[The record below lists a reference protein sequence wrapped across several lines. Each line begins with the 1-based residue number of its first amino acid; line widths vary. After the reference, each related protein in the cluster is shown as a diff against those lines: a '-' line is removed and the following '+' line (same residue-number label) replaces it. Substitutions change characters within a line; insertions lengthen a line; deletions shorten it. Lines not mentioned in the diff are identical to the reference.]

1 MTTAIRPPESAGTPE
16 PGASGG
22 GAWVRA
28 RLADVGPFLPAFPVV
43 VAWVL
48 WGHYHGGYFARSWY
62 PGAIGG
68 IALLTA
74 LLVARRRILPAS
86 RPVAFALAMLLGLV
100 AWSYLSLLWSD
111 APGDGLTASNKFLLY
126 LVTAWILALLPWTA
140 RSAAVLLGTWVA
152 GVTAVCAISLL
163 DAHGTDQIGR
173 FFIEGRYLDPIGYAN
188 GVSALPAMAL
198 FPAFVL
204 AYRRETPTL
213 LRPIALAASVTLLEF
228 SLLPQSRGAMIGL
241 VFAIPLFVLLASDRL
256 RLVLPGL
263 VLIGATALAVGPLY
277 DVYDVATVAT
287 QGTPN
292 PPAVGPVLD
301 KAANTVLLTSLLA
314 LGLGVVLALLDRAVR
329 PGPVAVTRA
338 RRGVGAALGLI
349 GVAAVVLALVNSGA
363 IADKADEAW
372 TTFKSGKDTPAK
384 AGARLTTVYA
394 DQRYDYFRVAYEAFE
409 EKPVAGIG
417 FGAYERRYTK
427 ERAHEKPSRYAH
439 NVWLRVMGE
448 LGLVGLLLLA
458 GFVVAGPGRAAWMR
472 RRLDGPSAALVA
484 SMVCAS
490 IYFFVHASFDWLEEF
505 PALASPAFA
514 LPLVALA
521 IAAPVA
527 KMPRERPRVVRGA
540 AALLAGLFLG
550 AALLAVGPAYLATRY
565 DDRAARTWTANPAAA
580 FRDLDRASGLAPL
593 SARPELRAGTLAVDL
608 DQLGRARRHFEASL
622 DREDTW
628 YAHLS
633 LALIASQESKKAQA
647 RREIE
652 IALTLNRE
660 DRFVSEAF
668 RRIRRGRRLDPAAF
682 NRDIEELN
690 RDRFTRPHN

>member
-1 MTTAIRPPESAGTPE
+1 MTTATRPPEPAATPE
-16 PGASGG
+16 PDPSGG
-22 GAWVRA
+22 GARIRA
-28 RLADVGPFLPAFPVV
+28 LLAEAAAFLPAVPL
-43 VAWVL
+43 VAAWIL
-48 WGHYHGGYFARSWY
+48 WGHHHGGYFARSWY
-62 PGAIGG
+62 PGALGAV
-68 IALLTA
+68 ALLTL

-86 RPVAFALAMLLGLV
+86 RPVALALALLLGLV
-100 AWSYLSLLWSD
+100 AWSYLSMLWSD

-126 LVTAWILALLPWTA
+126 LLSAWILALLPWTP
-140 RSAAVLLGTWVA
+140 RAAAALLGVWVA
-152 GVTAVCAISLL
+152 GVTTVCAISLI
-163 DAHGTDQIGR
+163 DAHGTDQIGK

-198 FPAFVL
+198 FAAFVL

-213 LRPIALAASVTLLEF
+213 LRPLALAASVVLLEF

-241 VFAIPLFVLLASDRL
+241 IIAVPLFVLLASDRL

-329 PGPVAVTRA
+329 PGPVAVARA
-338 RRGVGAALGLI
+338 RTGVGIALGL
-349 GVAAVVLALVNSGA
+349 VALAGVVLALVNSGA

-384 AGARLTTVYA
+384 EGARLTAVYA

-409 EKPVAGIG
+409 QKPVAGIG
-417 FGAYERRYTK
+417 FGGYERRYTK
-427 ERAHEKPSRYAH
+427 ERDFEKPSRYAH

-458 GFVVAGPGRAAWMR
+458 GFVVAGPGRAAWLR
-472 RRLDGPSAALVA
+472 RRLDGRTAALVA
-484 SMVCAS
+484 SMLCAS

-521 IAAPVA
+521 IASPAA
-527 KMPRERPRVVRGA
+527 AAARRQPRAARAA
-540 AALLAGLFLG
+540 AALLAGLFLAG
-550 AALLAVGPAYLATRY
+550 AALAVGPAYLASRY
-565 DDRAARTWTANPAAA
+565 DDRASRTWTANPEAA

-593 SARPELRAGTLAVDL
+593 SARPELRAGTLAIDL
-608 DQLGRARRHFEASL
+608 DELGRARRHFEASL

-633 LALIASQESKKAQA
+633 LALIASQAGQKVEA
-647 RREIE
+647 RREIG
-652 IALTLNRE
+652 IAHTLNRE
-660 DRFVSEAF
+660 DPFVSEAF
-668 RRIRRGRRLDPAAF
+668 IRVRRGRKLDPAAF
-682 NRDIEELN
+682 NQDIEELN
-690 RDRFTRPHN
+690 RDRFTRPRN